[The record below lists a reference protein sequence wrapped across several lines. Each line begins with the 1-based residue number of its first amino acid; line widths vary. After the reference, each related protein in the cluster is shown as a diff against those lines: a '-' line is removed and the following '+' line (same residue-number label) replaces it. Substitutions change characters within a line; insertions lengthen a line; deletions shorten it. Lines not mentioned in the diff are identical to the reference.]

1 MADSTFIASLL
12 AAQADLS
19 AVERFTQRHSRATEP
34 ALARHYRDLL
44 PLSAP
49 RPGEQYAFA
58 VDLDACTGCKAC
70 VTACHSLNGLD
81 ADESWRR
88 IGTLVGDDADGGAV
102 LQTVTMACHHCADP
116 ACLRGCPVG
125 AYDKD
130 AATGIVRHLDDQ
142 CIGCR
147 YCVMMC
153 PYDVPQYSPSRGIV
167 RKCDMC
173 HGRLAAG
180 EAPACVQACPNE
192 AIRIRVVPTDAGP
205 SVQIADAPPPELT
218 RPTTRYRSRRKTAT
232 RWRAIDG
239 ERATPA
245 DAHGPLV
252 AMLVASQLAVGLF
265 AAALLASAR
274 LPGERARDLAAV
286 GVFVLLF
293 GLAASLRHLGRPTK
307 AWRAF
312 LGLRTSWLSREIVAF
327 GGLTVLAGA
336 YVSSSWW
343 SGPGTAVSTAIGAAT
358 VGVGLAGVACSAM
371 VYHATGRGL
380 WHVVSSGGQFFGTTL
395 ALGAAVLGLAASGTA
410 PSLAAACAATVAA
423 VTASKLAAL
432 LLLLAHTNGHGA
444 LPLARTARL
453 LRGRLRTLTVCRVTI
468 GTLSLGFAVA
478 VAGGHPV
485 AAVLVLGASLVGEVV
500 ERMLFFRAISPARM
514 PGSL

>member
-1 MADSTFIASLL
+1 MPDSSFIASLL
-12 AAQADLS
+12 ADQADLS
-19 AVERFTQRHSRATEP
+19 AVERFAQRHAQATEP
-34 ALARHYRDLL
+34 SLSPHYRDLV
-44 PLSAP
+44 PLTAP

-81 ADESWRR
+81 PDESWRR
-88 IGTLVGDDADGGAV
+88 VGTLVGEEAHGGAV

-116 ACLRGCPVG
+116 GCLRGCPVG

-130 AATGIVRHLDDQ
+130 GLTGIVRHLDDQ

-153 PYDVPQYSPSRGIV
+153 PYDVPQYSVSRGIV

-192 AIRIRVVPTDAGP
+192 SIRIRVVPTQAVP
-205 SVQIADAPPPELT
+205 TLRMADAPASSLT
-218 RPTTRYRSRRKTAT
+218 RPTTRYRSRRRNAT
-232 RWRAIDG
+232 RWQAIDA
-239 ERATPA
+239 EQATPA

-252 AMLVASQLAVGLF
+252 AMLTASQLAVGLLV
-265 AAALLASAR
+265 ASLAGSAW
-274 LPGERARDLAAV
+274 LPPERTSALAAV
-286 GVFVLLF
+286 GGLVLLL
-293 GLAASLRHLGRPTK
+293 GLAASLRHLGRPSK

-327 GGLTVLAGA
+327 GGLAALAGA
-336 YVSSSWW
+336 YVASAWGTGPTSVSSLALGS
-343 SGPGTAVSTAIGAAT
+343 AAAA
-358 VGVGLAGVACSAM
+358 VGLAGVACSAM
-371 VYHATGRGL
+371 VYHATGRRL
-380 WHVVSSGGQFFGTTL
+380 WHFVSSGGQFFGTT
-395 ALGAAVLGLAASGTA
+395 ATLGAAGLGLAATA
-410 PSLAAACAATVAA
+410 SAPAVAATCAAGVALVTVL
-423 VTASKLAAL
+423 KLAGFVAL
-432 LLLLAHTNGHGA
+432 LCCDTGRET
-444 LPLARTARL
+444 LPIARTARL
-453 LRGRLRTLTVCRVTI
+453 LRGRLRALSVLRLTAAALVLPLAA
-468 GTLSLGFAVA
+468 GL
-478 VAGGHPV
+478 AGGNWL
-485 AAVLVLGASLVGEVV
+485 AAALVFATTLAGESI

>member
-1 MADSTFIASLL
+1 MADSAFIASLL

-19 AVERFTQRHSRATEP
+19 AVERFTQRHVRATEP
-34 ALARHYRDLL
+34 ALSRHYRDLL

-81 ADESWRR
+81 PEESWRR

-116 ACLRGCPVG
+116 ACLRGCPVA

-130 AATGIVRHLDDQ
+130 PTTGIVRHLDDQ

-147 YCVMMC
+147 YCVMTC
-153 PYDVPQYSPSRGIV
+153 PYDVPQYSPARGIV

-192 AIRIRVVPTDAGP
+192 AIRIRVVPTEASP
-205 SVQIADAPPPELT
+205 TVQMADAPSPSLT
-218 RPTTRYRSRRKTAT
+218 RPTTRYRSRRRTAM

-252 AMLVASQLAVGLF
+252 AMLVATQLAVGLF
-265 AAALLASAR
+265 AAALVASVHLPAR
-274 LPGERARDLAAV
+274 TARDLGAA
-286 GVFVLLF
+286 GALVLLL

-312 LGLRTSWLSREIVAF
+312 IGLRTSWLSREIVAF
-327 GGLTVLAGA
+327 GVLGGLAAAWVSGA
-336 YVSSSWW
+336 CAV
-343 SGPGTAVSTAIGAAT
+343 GPDTRASMAIGTAT
-358 VGVGLAGVACSAM
+358 VGMGLIAVACSAM
-371 VYHATGRGL
+371 VYHATGRRL

-395 ALGAAVLGLAASGTA
+395 ALGAAVLGLAASGSA
-410 PSLAAACAATVAA
+410 PALAVACAATVAV
-423 VTASKLAAL
+423 VTTSKLAAL
-432 LLLLAHTNGHGA
+432 VVLLARTNDADA

-453 LRGRLRTLTVCRVTI
+453 LRGRLVALTVCRMAA
-468 GTLSLGFAVA
+468 GTL
-478 VAGGHPV
+478 VAGLAAFAGDRPV
-485 AAVLVLGASLVGEVV
+485 AAVLVLAASLVGESA
-500 ERMLFFRAISPARM
+500 ERVLFFRAISPARM

>member
-1 MADSTFIASLL
+1 MAEPSFIASLL
-12 AAQADLS
+12 AEQADLS
-19 AVERFTQRHSRATEP
+19 AVERFTQRHARATEP
-34 ALARHYRDLL
+34 ALARHYSDLL
-44 PLSAP
+44 PLNAP

-70 VTACHSLNGLD
+70 VTACHNLNGLD
-81 ADESWRR
+81 PDESWRR

-153 PYDVPQYSPSRGIV
+153 PYDVPQYSSSRGIV

-173 HGRLAAG
+173 QGRLAAG

-192 AIRIRVVPTDAGP
+192 AIRIQVASTTAP
-205 SVQIADAPPPELT
+205 SVRIADAPAPELT
-218 RPTTRYRSRRKTAT
+218 RPTTRYRSRRRTAT
-232 RWRAIDG
+232 RWRAIDA

-265 AAALLASAR
+265 AAALVASVSLPAAR
-274 LPGERARDLAAV
+274 ALDLATV
-286 GVFVLLF
+286 GTLVLA
-293 GLAASLRHLGRPTK
+293 LALGTSLLHLGRPTK

-327 GGLTVLAGA
+327 GGLAGLAAA
-336 YVSSSWW
+336 YVLSASVF
-343 SGPGTAVSTAIGAAT
+343 GPHAFVSAALGTGAVGI
-358 VGVGLAGVACSAM
+358 GLAGVACSAM
-371 VYHATGRGL
+371 VYHATGRPL

-395 ALGAAVLGLAASGTA
+395 ALGAATLGVAASGTH
-410 PSLAAACAATVAA
+410 PSLATACDAVLAV
-423 VTASKLAAL
+423 VTASKIAAL
-432 LLLLAHTNGHGA
+432 VVL
-444 LPLARTARL
+444 LARTNWDDTLPVARTVRL
-453 LRGRLRTLTVCRVTI
+453 LRGPLRTLVVGRLAGGAVV
-468 GTLSLGFAVA
+468 LGFA
-478 VAGGHPV
+478 AGLAAGHAI
-485 AAVLVLGASLVGEVV
+485 AALLMLVGSLVGESL
-500 ERMLFFRAISPARM
+500 ERVLFFRAISPSRM